1 MGHHHALTR
10 GASFWVSAAVVTH
23 TLWTSAAPTMTYPLY
38 AAEWHLTP
46 TITTGI
52 FAIYPVVV
60 VAMLILFG
68 DLSDHIGRRATM
80 LLGLAA
86 SIVGV
91 FLFAVAPD
99 ITWVFIGRAFMGV
112 GVGLSASPSTAA
124 MVEFGGSE
132 GSAKASY
139 VTAAGQALGLALA
152 VLVAGA
158 LIQYAPF
165 PTRLNFL
172 VLLAMLI
179 VLFAVAWFLPRHTAG
194 ETKGRWKPRIPY
206 VAPGIRAVFVASTL
220 GVTAAYALGAL
231 MLGLGAQIARDLIGS
246 SNVLV
251 NGAALALLAA
261 VMGGMAV
268 GGRNLG
274 ATQSIVVGAVGSIVG
289 LGLMAVAAREHG
301 LAVFIA
307 AVFCLGIGYSLL
319 FSGGLKLINANAP
332 AHHRGATLSALFLIA
347 YLLQG
352 AIALL
357 LGAVATRWGLEASVD
372 LGVPGLMAINILALA
387 AAVFVSR
394 RRSSVVPARA

>member
-10 GASFWVSAAVVTH
+10 SASFWVAAAVVTH
-23 TLWTSAAPTMTYPLY
+23 TLWTSAAPTMTYPFY

-46 TITTGI
+46 TVTTGI

-99 ITWVFIGRAFMGV
+99 ITWVFVGRAFMGV

-124 MVEFGGSE
+124 MVEFGGSN

-165 PTRLNFL
+165 PTRFNFL
-172 VLLAMLI
+172 VLLAVLI

-206 VAPGIRAVFVASTL
+206 VAPGIRAVFVAWTL

-231 MLGLGAQIARDLIGS
+231 MLGLGAQIH
-246 SNVLV
+246 
-251 NGAALALLAA
+251 
-261 VMGGMAV
+261 MK
-268 GGRNLG
+268 
-274 ATQSIVVGAVGSIVG
+274 
-289 LGLMAVAAREHG
+289 VANKST
-301 LAVFIA
+301 VP
-307 AVFCLGIGYSLL
+307 CSLD
-319 FSGGLKLINANAP
+319 
-332 AHHRGATLSALFLIA
+332 RGKTT
-347 YLLQG
+347 G
-352 AIALL
+352 
-357 LGAVATRWGLEASVD
+357 
-372 LGVPGLMAINILALA
+372 ILAIW
-387 AAVFVSR
+387 
-394 RRSSVVPARA
+394 SVNSLNSYSYDRLICRTTV